1 MMAFGALRDPT
12 RIHIVEMLAASGQM
26 PVHEIG
32 RHFSITPPAISQHL
46 KTLRE
51 ANLVSVEVRAQ
62 QRLYSLN
69 PAGIGEIEDWVSKV
83 REMWM
88 QSFDALDD
96 LLKQE
101 TKKHKKKKRSRR

>member
-1 MMAFGALRDPT
+1 VTTFAALRDPT
-12 RIHIVEMLAASGQM
+12 RIHIVEMLAANGQM

-32 RHFSITPPAISQHL
+32 SHFSITPPAISQHL
-46 KTLRE
+46 KALRE

-69 PAGIGEIEDWVSKV
+69 PAGIGEIGDWVSRV
-83 REMWM
+83 RQMWM

-101 TKKHKKKKRSRR
+101 TKKRKREKRSRR